1 LQFMHWDLL
10 ADLPDAELRRLVS
23 GARRRRFERR
33 EVVYHQGDP
42 GDSLHLIRKGRF
54 AVRVMTPLGETVTV
68 AIRGPGDVFGAMML
82 FDEGRGRS
90 ATILALSEAETFAIY
105 KSDFERLRAEQP
117 AVTEALLHFL
127 AREVRGRNERLL
139 EALYVSAERRLLRRL
154 VELAELYAEAPDG
167 PTEIPLTQED
177 LAELAGTSRAT
188 VNRVLRA
195 EQARRSIA
203 LGRGR
208 TTILDAA
215 TIARRGR

>member
-1 LQFMHWDLL
+1 MHWDLL

-33 EVVYHQGDP
+33 EVVFHEGDP
-42 GDSLHLIRKGRF
+42 GDSLHLIWKGRF

-68 AIRGPGDVFGAMML
+68 AIRGPGDIFGEMTL
-82 FDEGRGRS
+82 FEEGSSRS
-90 ATILALSEAETFAIY
+90 ATILALSEAETFAVY

-117 AVTEALLHFL
+117 AVTEALLQFL
-127 AREVRGRNERLL
+127 AREVRGLNQRLL

-154 VELAELYAEAPDG
+154 VELAELYADGPDG
-167 PTEIPLTQED
+167 TTEIPLTQED